1 MDKKNYSN
9 YHTDNIIG
17 DVNAG
22 RSTRSRPNG
31 AAALTAHGEM
41 ERMSPFEML
50 GKGLWEIVRM
60 ARTLDGMA
68 DRENGPH
75 KANHDNGDNEDSLER
90 DLMQSNWRQDG
101 FVNIP
106 PNTQRDGKPEE
117 KRSQRSVHSS
127 STDVP

>member
-1 MDKKNYSN
+1 MDKPNYSN

-22 RSTRSRPNG
+22 GSTRSRPNG
-31 AAALTAHGEM
+31 AATLTAHGVM

-68 DRENGPH
+68 DRENKPH
-75 KANHDNGDNEDSLER
+75 K
-90 DLMQSNWRQDG
+90 WR
-101 FVNIP
+101 
-106 PNTQRDGKPEE
+106 
-117 KRSQRSVHSS
+117 
-127 STDVP
+127 